1 MSAKRTLLRRA
12 LKEAGW
18 RGAKPKRRARGL
30 SPEEAARAA
39 AVIIRAREIVAERR
53 PDLVR

>member
-18 RGAKPKRRARGL
+18 RGAKPKKRQRGL
-30 SPEEAARAA
+30 SPEEAVRMA
-39 AVIIRAREIVAERR
+39 AVIIRAREIVAQRR
-53 PDLVR
+53 PDLV